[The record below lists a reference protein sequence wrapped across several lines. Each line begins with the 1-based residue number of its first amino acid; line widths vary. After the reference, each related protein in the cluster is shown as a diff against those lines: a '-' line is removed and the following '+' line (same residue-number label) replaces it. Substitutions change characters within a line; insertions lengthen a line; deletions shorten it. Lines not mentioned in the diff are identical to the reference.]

1 MDRNE
6 DEQYSDSAFAELI
19 NEIEEELH
27 ENEAQKKGVS
37 QSSEAVTYQL
47 ASESSP
53 VDEVLDTPELSTNQ
67 SRLDEF
73 LKLQSGDS
81 VSLDSHVDQ
90 EHSFLDI
97 EPEAV
102 DEIEQGAQDELAENE
117 APMSETEAGVEFD
130 LEIEPEEAD
139 EIEQGAQDELAENEA
154 PMSETEAG
162 VEFDLE
168 IEPEEADEIEQ
179 GAQDELAENEASMPE
194 VEAGVEFDLDIEP
207 GVVDEIE
214 QDAQDE
220 LAEREA
226 SMPEAE
232 GGVEFDLDLD
242 IEPEEA
248 DDIAS
253 EAQNAPSENASQEH
267 VGMGSGGNGHYAH
280 YQAPN
285 GRSTHQS
292 IPNNQYSPHLA
303 GSNNGFAAQNGPSDF
318 VGGGVTNRPA
328 SAKSGPGFF
337 EAAANWLF
345 SHASDGLAKT
355 SNAILKSAME
365 LNNQKLNKQSSV
377 IDSFVGESLA
387 KAEEKLS
394 DLKTAIANGETD
406 DEHVDSLVEQM
417 DVFNRA
423 GLEPSSL
430 KPEHFEIFETITSSI
445 ESTLEDDESGLD
457 PEAKEKLE
465 ELAKMIRELIST
477 IFDKNSDSDIKME
490 DD

>member
-130 LEIEPEEAD
+130 LEIEPE
-139 EIEQGAQDELAENEA
+139 
-154 PMSETEAG
+154 
-162 VEFDLE
+162 
-168 IEPEEADEIEQ
+168 
-179 GAQDELAENEASMPE
+179 
-194 VEAGVEFDLDIEP
+194 
-207 GVVDEIE
+207 VVDEIE
-214 QDAQDE
+214 QDAQYE
-220 LAEREA
+220 LTENEA
-226 SMPEAE
+226 PMPEAE
-232 GGVEFDLDLD
+232 GGVEFDLE
-242 IEPEEA
+242 IEPEVV

-253 EAQNAPSENASQEH
+253 EAQNAPSESASQEN
-267 VGMGSGGNGHYAH
+267 VGMDSGGNGHYAPF
-280 YQAPN
+280 QAAN

-394 DLKTAIANGETD
+394 DLKTAIANGETH

-423 GLEPSSL
+423 GLETSSL

>member
-1 MDRNE
+1 MSE
-6 DEQYSDSAFAELI
+6 T
-19 NEIEEELH
+19 
-27 ENEAQKKGVS
+27 EAGV
-37 QSSEAVTYQL
+37 
-47 ASESSP
+47 
-53 VDEVLDTPELSTNQ
+53 
-67 SRLDEF
+67 EF
-73 LKLQSGDS
+73 DL
-81 VSLDSHVDQ
+81 
-90 EHSFLDI
+90 EI
-97 EPEAV
+97 EPEVV
-102 DEIEQGAQDELAENE
+102 DDIEQGAQDELAENE

-130 LEIEPEEAD
+130 LEIEPE
-139 EIEQGAQDELAENEA
+139 
-154 PMSETEAG
+154 
-162 VEFDLE
+162 
-168 IEPEEADEIEQ
+168 
-179 GAQDELAENEASMPE
+179 
-194 VEAGVEFDLDIEP
+194 
-207 GVVDEIE
+207 VVDEIE
-214 QDAQDE
+214 QDAQYE
-220 LAEREA
+220 LTENEA
-226 SMPEAE
+226 PMPEAE
-232 GGVEFDLDLD
+232 GGVEFDLE
-242 IEPEEA
+242 IEPEVV

-253 EAQNAPSENASQEH
+253 EAQNAPSESASQEN
-267 VGMGSGGNGHYAH
+267 VGMDSGGNGHYAPF
-280 YQAPN
+280 QAAN

-394 DLKTAIANGETD
+394 DLKTAIANGETH

>member
-179 GAQDELAENEASMPE
+179 GAQDELAENEAPMSE
-194 VEAGVEFDLDIEP
+194 TEAGVEFDLE
-207 GVVDEIE
+207 
-214 QDAQDE
+214 
-220 LAEREA
+220 
-226 SMPEAE
+226 
-232 GGVEFDLDLD
+232 

-253 EAQNAPSENASQEH
+253 EAQNAPSESASQEN
-267 VGMGSGGNGHYAH
+267 VGMDSGGNGHYAH
-280 YQAPN
+280 VQAAN

-318 VGGGVTNRPA
+318 VEGGVTNRPA

-394 DLKTAIANGETD
+394 DLKTAIANGETH

>member
-1 MDRNE
+1 MSE
-6 DEQYSDSAFAELI
+6 T
-19 NEIEEELH
+19 
-27 ENEAQKKGVS
+27 EAGV
-37 QSSEAVTYQL
+37 
-47 ASESSP
+47 
-53 VDEVLDTPELSTNQ
+53 
-67 SRLDEF
+67 EF
-73 LKLQSGDS
+73 DL
-81 VSLDSHVDQ
+81 
-90 EHSFLDI
+90 EI
-97 EPEAV
+97 EPEEA

-168 IEPEEADEIEQ
+168 IEPEEAD
-179 GAQDELAENEASMPE
+179 
-194 VEAGVEFDLDIEP
+194 
-207 GVVDEIE
+207 
-214 QDAQDE
+214 
-220 LAEREA
+220 
-226 SMPEAE
+226 
-232 GGVEFDLDLD
+232 
-242 IEPEEA
+242 
-248 DDIAS
+248 DIAS
-253 EAQNAPSENASQEH
+253 EAQNAPSESASQEN
-267 VGMGSGGNGHYAH
+267 VGMDSGGNGHYAH
-280 YQAPN
+280 VQAAN

-318 VGGGVTNRPA
+318 VEGGVTNRPA

-394 DLKTAIANGETD
+394 DLKTAIANGETH

>member
-1 MDRNE
+1 
-6 DEQYSDSAFAELI
+6 
-19 NEIEEELH
+19 
-27 ENEAQKKGVS
+27 
-37 QSSEAVTYQL
+37 
-47 ASESSP
+47 
-53 VDEVLDTPELSTNQ
+53 
-67 SRLDEF
+67 
-73 LKLQSGDS
+73 
-81 VSLDSHVDQ
+81 
-90 EHSFLDI
+90 
-97 EPEAV
+97 
-102 DEIEQGAQDELAENE
+102 
-117 APMSETEAGVEFD
+117 
-130 LEIEPEEAD
+130 
-139 EIEQGAQDELAENEA
+139 
-154 PMSETEAG
+154 
-162 VEFDLE
+162 
-168 IEPEEADEIEQ
+168 
-179 GAQDELAENEASMPE
+179 
-194 VEAGVEFDLDIEP
+194 
-207 GVVDEIE
+207 
-214 QDAQDE
+214 
-220 LAEREA
+220 
-226 SMPEAE
+226 MPEAE
-232 GGVEFDLDLD
+232 GGVEFDLE

-253 EAQNAPSENASQEH
+253 EAQNAPSESATQEN
-267 VGMGSGGNGHYAH
+267 VGMDSGGNGHYAH
-280 YQAPN
+280 VQAAN

-303 GSNNGFAAQNGPSDF
+303 GSNNSFAAQNGPSDF
-318 VGGGVTNRPA
+318 MGGGVTNRPA

-394 DLKTAIANGETD
+394 DLKTAIANGETH

>member
-102 DEIEQGAQDELAENE
+102 
-117 APMSETEAGVEFD
+117 
-130 LEIEPEEAD
+130 D

-394 DLKTAIANGETD
+394 DLKTALANGETH

-417 DVFNRA
+417 NVFNRA

-430 KPEHFEIFETITSSI
+430 KPEHFEMFETITSSI

>member
-37 QSSEAVTYQL
+37 QSSEAATYQL
-47 ASESSP
+47 ASEPSP

-97 EPEAV
+97 EPEVV
-102 DEIEQGAQDELAENE
+102 DEIEQDVQDELPENE
-117 APMSETEAGVEFD
+117 ASMPEVESGVEFD
-130 LEIEPEEAD
+130 LDIEPEVVD
-139 EIEQGAQDELAENEA
+139 EIEQD
-154 PMSETEAG
+154 
-162 VEFDLE
+162 
-168 IEPEEADEIEQ
+168 
-179 GAQDELAENEASMPE
+179 AQDELAENEASMPE

-207 GVVDEIE
+207 EVVDEIE

-220 LAEREA
+220 LAENEA
-226 SMPEAE
+226 SMPEVEA
-232 GGVEFDLDLD
+232 GVEFDLDLD

-285 GRSTHQS
+285 GRPTYQN

-394 DLKTAIANGETD
+394 DLKTALANGETH

-417 DVFNRA
+417 NVFNRA

-430 KPEHFEIFETITSSI
+430 KPEHFEMFETITSSI

>member
-168 IEPEEADEIEQ
+168 IEPEEAD
-179 GAQDELAENEASMPE
+179 
-194 VEAGVEFDLDIEP
+194 
-207 GVVDEIE
+207 
-214 QDAQDE
+214 
-220 LAEREA
+220 
-226 SMPEAE
+226 
-232 GGVEFDLDLD
+232 
-242 IEPEEA
+242 
-248 DDIAS
+248 DIAS
-253 EAQNAPSENASQEH
+253 EAQNAPSESASQEN
-267 VGMGSGGNGHYAH
+267 VGMDSGGNGHYAH
-280 YQAPN
+280 VQAAN

-318 VGGGVTNRPA
+318 VEGGVTNRPA

-394 DLKTAIANGETD
+394 DLKTAIANGETH

>member
-139 EIEQGAQDELAENEA
+139 
-154 PMSETEAG
+154 
-162 VEFDLE
+162 
-168 IEPEEADEIEQ
+168 
-179 GAQDELAENEASMPE
+179 
-194 VEAGVEFDLDIEP
+194 
-207 GVVDEIE
+207 
-214 QDAQDE
+214 
-220 LAEREA
+220 
-226 SMPEAE
+226 
-232 GGVEFDLDLD
+232 
-242 IEPEEA
+242 
-248 DDIAS
+248 DIAS
-253 EAQNAPSENASQEH
+253 EAQNAPSESASQEN
-267 VGMGSGGNGHYAH
+267 VGMDSGGNGHYAH
-280 YQAPN
+280 VQAAN

-318 VGGGVTNRPA
+318 VEGGVTNRPA

-394 DLKTAIANGETD
+394 DLKTAIANGETH

>member
-168 IEPEEADEIEQ
+168 IEPE
-179 GAQDELAENEASMPE
+179 
-194 VEAGVEFDLDIEP
+194 
-207 GVVDEIE
+207 VVDEIE
-214 QDAQDE
+214 QDAQYE
-220 LAEREA
+220 LTENEA
-226 SMPEAE
+226 PMSETEA
-232 GGVEFDLDLD
+232 GVEFDLE

-253 EAQNAPSENASQEH
+253 EAQNAPSESASQEN
-267 VGMGSGGNGHYAH
+267 VGMDSGGNGHYAH
-280 YQAPN
+280 VQAAN

-318 VGGGVTNRPA
+318 VEGGVTNRPA

-394 DLKTAIANGETD
+394 DLKTAIANGETH

>member
-37 QSSEAVTYQL
+37 QSSEAATYQL
-47 ASESSP
+47 ASEPSP

-97 EPEAV
+97 EPEVV
-102 DEIEQGAQDELAENE
+102 DEIEQDVQDELPENE
-117 APMSETEAGVEFD
+117 ASMPEVESGVEFD
-130 LEIEPEEAD
+130 LDIEPEVVD
-139 EIEQGAQDELAENEA
+139 EIEQD
-154 PMSETEAG
+154 
-162 VEFDLE
+162 
-168 IEPEEADEIEQ
+168 
-179 GAQDELAENEASMPE
+179 AQDELAENEASMPE
-194 VEAGVEFDLDIEP
+194 VEA
-207 GVVDEIE
+207 
-214 QDAQDE
+214 
-220 LAEREA
+220 
-226 SMPEAE
+226 
-232 GGVEFDLDLD
+232 GVEFDLDLD

-285 GRSTHQS
+285 GRPTYQN

-394 DLKTAIANGETD
+394 DLKTALANGETH

-417 DVFNRA
+417 NVFNRA

-430 KPEHFEIFETITSSI
+430 KPEHFEMFETITSSI

>member
-1 MDRNE
+1 
-6 DEQYSDSAFAELI
+6 
-19 NEIEEELH
+19 
-27 ENEAQKKGVS
+27 
-37 QSSEAVTYQL
+37 
-47 ASESSP
+47 
-53 VDEVLDTPELSTNQ
+53 
-67 SRLDEF
+67 
-73 LKLQSGDS
+73 
-81 VSLDSHVDQ
+81 
-90 EHSFLDI
+90 
-97 EPEAV
+97 
-102 DEIEQGAQDELAENE
+102 
-117 APMSETEAGVEFD
+117 MSETEAGVEFD

-168 IEPEEADEIEQ
+168 IEPEVVDGIEQ
-179 GAQDELAENEASMPE
+179 YAQYELTENEAP
-194 VEAGVEFDLDIEP
+194 
-207 GVVDEIE
+207 
-214 QDAQDE
+214 
-220 LAEREA
+220 
-226 SMPEAE
+226 MPEAE
-232 GGVEFDLDLD
+232 GGVEFDLE

-253 EAQNAPSENASQEH
+253 EAQNAPSESASQEN
-267 VGMGSGGNGHYAH
+267 VGMDSGGNGHYAH
-280 YQAPN
+280 FQTAN

-394 DLKTAIANGETD
+394 DLKTALANGETH

-417 DVFNRA
+417 NVFNRA

-430 KPEHFEIFETITSSI
+430 KPEHFEMFETITSSI

>member
-37 QSSEAVTYQL
+37 QSSEALTYQL

-117 APMSETEAGVEFD
+117 APMPEVEAGVEFD
-130 LEIEPEEAD
+130 LDIEPGVVDEIEPD
-139 EIEQGAQDELAENEA
+139 AQDEL
-154 PMSETEAG
+154 P
-162 VEFDLE
+162 
-168 IEPEEADEIEQ
+168 
-179 GAQDELAENEASMPE
+179 ENEASMPE

-207 GVVDEIE
+207 EVVDEIE

-248 DDIAS
+248 DVIAS

>member
-130 LEIEPEEAD
+130 LEIEPEVVD
-139 EIEQGAQDELAENEA
+139 EIEQDAQYELTENEA

-168 IEPEEADEIEQ
+168 IEPEEAD
-179 GAQDELAENEASMPE
+179 
-194 VEAGVEFDLDIEP
+194 
-207 GVVDEIE
+207 
-214 QDAQDE
+214 
-220 LAEREA
+220 
-226 SMPEAE
+226 
-232 GGVEFDLDLD
+232 
-242 IEPEEA
+242 
-248 DDIAS
+248 DIAS
-253 EAQNAPSENASQEH
+253 EAQNAPSESASQEN
-267 VGMGSGGNGHYAH
+267 VGMDSGGNGHYAH
-280 YQAPN
+280 VQAAN

-318 VGGGVTNRPA
+318 VEGGVTNRPA

-394 DLKTAIANGETD
+394 DLKTAIANGETH

>member
-102 DEIEQGAQDELAENE
+102 
-117 APMSETEAGVEFD
+117 
-130 LEIEPEEAD
+130 D